1 MNDFIPAFEWQRVM
15 VEPWTENLP
24 TTFWI
29 VLMGFLITAACG
41 MIGNYLIL
49 RRMALVGDAISHSVL
64 PGLAIAFLLSHS
76 LNTLP
81 MFIGALGAGIVTT
94 VMIELI
100 HKKTRVK
107 QDSAIGITFSTLFAI
122 GVILISL
129 GQTDAVHLDAE
140 CVLYG
145 EIAFVPLDL
154 VKTELGPGALSV
166 VKNIPGLNSEMFLDG
181 NLLTIAPPPV
191 IRMAVVTGITLLL
204 ILVFYKELLVTSF
217 DSGLSSS
224 LGINSTVVHYALMGM
239 LSVIIVSAFE
249 AVGAILVIAMLI
261 LPGATASLLAY
272 RLPPMF
278 GITVIHAALSAV
290 GGIHLAT
297 WLKCSEAGAMVVAG
311 SVLFALAWVFSPSQ
325 GLLLRWLRPRSWTN
339 LMRRT
344 SSAWPREFEK
354 FSASSWDT
362 DFTDSRGEFSF
373 NIDGQDAQDEKN
385 LSTMFDFLCPAFNSF
400 NLCPFRGFSRLGTKK
415 GTLSSPLKFVAGLV

>member
-64 PGLAIAFLLSHS
+64 PGLAIAFLLAHS
-76 LNTLP
+76 LNTVP

-94 VMIELI
+94 VLIELI
-100 HKKTRVK
+100 HKKSRVK

-122 GVILISL
+122 GVILISF

-145 EIAFVPLDL
+145 EIALVPLDL
-154 VKTELGPGALSV
+154 PVQTQLGPGALSV
-166 VKNIPGLNSEMFLDG
+166 VEKIPLLNSEMFLNG
-181 NLLTIAPPPV
+181 NVLTIAPPSV

-224 LGINSTVVHYALMGM
+224 LGINATMVHYALMAM

-297 WLKCSEAGAMVVAG
+297 WLNCSPAGAMVVAG

-325 GLLLRWLRPRSWTN
+325 GLLRRWLG
-339 LMRRT
+339 
-344 SSAWPREFEK
+344 REL
-354 FSASSWDT
+354 
-362 DFTDSRGEFSF
+362 
-373 NIDGQDAQDEKN
+373 DE
-385 LSTMFDFLCPAFNSF
+385 LDEEELE
-400 NLCPFRGFSRLGTKK
+400 RLAK
-415 GTLSSPLKFVAGLV
+415 GT

>member
-15 VEPWTENLP
+15 VEPWVENLP

-41 MIGNYLIL
+41 LIGNYLIL

-64 PGLAIAFLLSHS
+64 PGLAIAFLLAHS
-76 LNTLP
+76 LSTLP
-81 MFIGALGAGIVTT
+81 MFLGALGAGIVTT

-122 GVILISL
+122 GVILISF

-145 EIAFVPLDL
+145 EIGFVPLVL
-154 VKTELGPGALSV
+154 VQTELGPGALSV
-166 VKNIPGLNSEMFLDG
+166 VEKIPGLNSEMFLEG
-181 NLLTIAPPPV
+181 NLLTIAPPSV
-191 IRMAVVTGITLLL
+191 IRMAIVTGMTLLL

-278 GITVIHAALSAV
+278 GITVIHAALSAL

-325 GLLLRWLRPRSWTN
+325 GLLLRWFGRKLEE
-339 LMRRT
+339 L
-344 SSAWPREFEK
+344 
-354 FSASSWDT
+354 
-362 DFTDSRGEFSF
+362 
-373 NIDGQDAQDEKN
+373 DAE
-385 LSTMFDFLCPAFNSF
+385 AIE
-400 NLCPFRGFSRLGTKK
+400 RLAKE
-415 GTLSSPLKFVAGLV
+415 A

>member
-1 MNDFIPAFEWQRVM
+1 MIDFIPAFEWQRVM

-122 GVILISL
+122 GVILISF

-145 EIAFVPLDL
+145 EIGFVPLVL
-154 VKTELGPGALSV
+154 VQTELGPGALSV
-166 VKNIPGLNSEMFLDG
+166 VEKIPGLNSEMFLEG
-181 NLLTIAPPPV
+181 NLLTIAPPSV
-191 IRMAVVTGITLLL
+191 IRMAIVTGMTLLL

-278 GITVIHAALSAV
+278 GITVIHAALSAL

-325 GLLLRWLRPRSWTN
+325 GLLLRWFGRKLEE
-339 LMRRT
+339 L
-344 SSAWPREFEK
+344 
-354 FSASSWDT
+354 
-362 DFTDSRGEFSF
+362 
-373 NIDGQDAQDEKN
+373 DAE
-385 LSTMFDFLCPAFNSF
+385 AIE
-400 NLCPFRGFSRLGTKK
+400 RLAKE
-415 GTLSSPLKFVAGLV
+415 A

>member
-1 MNDFIPAFEWQRVM
+1 MSDFIPAFEWHQVM
-15 VEPWTENLP
+15 VEPWTANLP

-41 MIGNYLIL
+41 LIGNYLIL

-76 LNTLP
+76 LNTVP

-94 VMIELI
+94 VLIELI

-122 GVILISL
+122 GVILISF
-129 GQTDAVHLDAE
+129 GQTEAVHLDAE

-154 VKTELGPGALSV
+154 VQTELGSGALSV
-166 VKNIPGLNSEMFLDG
+166 VEKIPGLNSEMFLSG
-181 NLLTIAPPPV
+181 NTLTIAPPSV
-191 IRMAVVTGITLLL
+191 IRMAIVTVVTLLL

-224 LGINSTVVHYALMGM
+224 LGINSTVVHYALMAM

-261 LPGATASLLAY
+261 LPGATASLLAH
-272 RLPPMF
+272 RLPRMF
-278 GITVIHAALSAV
+278 GITVTHAALSAV

-297 WLKCSEAGAMVVAG
+297 WLNCSPAGAMVVAG
-311 SVLFALAWVFSPSQ
+311 SVLFGLAWVFSPSQ
-325 GLLLRWLRPRSWTN
+325 GLLRRWLG
-339 LMRRT
+339 
-344 SSAWPREFEK
+344 REL
-354 FSASSWDT
+354 
-362 DFTDSRGEFSF
+362 
-373 NIDGQDAQDEKN
+373 DE
-385 LSTMFDFLCPAFNSF
+385 LDEDELD
-400 NLCPFRGFSRLGTKK
+400 RLAK
-415 GTLSSPLKFVAGLV
+415 GV

>member
-41 MIGNYLIL
+41 LIGNYLIL

-154 VKTELGPGALSV
+154 VKTELGPNALSV
-166 VKNIPGLNSEMFLDG
+166 VKNIPGLNSEMFLNG

-204 ILVFYKELLVTSF
+204 IVVFYKELLVTSF

-261 LPGATASLLAY
+261 LPGTTASLLD
-272 RLPPMF
+272 RKRH
-278 GITVIHAALSAV
+278 V
-290 GGIHLAT
+290 
-297 WLKCSEAGAMVVAG
+297 
-311 SVLFALAWVFSPSQ
+311 
-325 GLLLRWLRPRSWTN
+325 
-339 LMRRT
+339 
-344 SSAWPREFEK
+344 
-354 FSASSWDT
+354 
-362 DFTDSRGEFSF
+362 
-373 NIDGQDAQDEKN
+373 
-385 LSTMFDFLCPAFNSF
+385 
-400 NLCPFRGFSRLGTKK
+400 
-415 GTLSSPLKFVAGLV
+415 

>member
-1 MNDFIPAFEWQRVM
+1 MTDFIPAFEWQRVM

-76 LNTLP
+76 LNTVP

-154 VKTELGPGALSV
+154 VKTELGPNALSV
-166 VKNIPGLNSEMFLDG
+166 VKNIPVLNSEMFLNG

-204 ILVFYKELLVTSF
+204 IVVFYKELLVTSF

-249 AVGAILVIAMLI
+249 AVGASLVIAMLI

-278 GITVIHAALSAV
+278 GISVIHAALSAV

-297 WLKCSEAGAMVVAG
+297 WLECSEAGAMVVAG

-325 GLLLRWLRPRSWTN
+325 GLLLRWFG
-339 LMRRT
+339 
-344 SSAWPREFEK
+344 REL
-354 FSASSWDT
+354 
-362 DFTDSRGEFSF
+362 
-373 NIDGQDAQDEKN
+373 DELN
-385 LSTMFDFLCPAFNSF
+385 EEDIE
-400 NLCPFRGFSRLGTKK
+400 RLAK
-415 GTLSSPLKFVAGLV
+415 GV

>member
-1 MNDFIPAFEWQRVM
+1 VNDFIPAFEWQRVM
-15 VEPWTENLP
+15 VEPWVENLP

-29 VLMGFLITAACG
+29 VLMGFLITATCG
-41 MIGNYLIL
+41 LIGNYLIL

-64 PGLAIAFLLSHS
+64 PGLAIAFLLAHS
-76 LNTLP
+76 LSTLP
-81 MFIGALGAGIVTT
+81 MFLGALGAGIVTT

-122 GVILISL
+122 GVILISF

-145 EIAFVPLDL
+145 EIGFVPLVL
-154 VKTELGPGALSV
+154 VQTELGPGALSV
-166 VKNIPGLNSEMFLDG
+166 VEKIPGLNSEMFLEG
-181 NLLTIAPPPV
+181 NLLTIAPPSV
-191 IRMAVVTGITLLL
+191 IRMAIVTGMTLLL

-278 GITVIHAALSAV
+278 GITVIHAALSAL

-311 SVLFALAWVFSPSQ
+311 SVLFVLAWVFSPSQ
-325 GLLLRWLRPRSWTN
+325 GLLLRWFGRKLEE
-339 LMRRT
+339 L
-344 SSAWPREFEK
+344 
-354 FSASSWDT
+354 
-362 DFTDSRGEFSF
+362 
-373 NIDGQDAQDEKN
+373 DAE
-385 LSTMFDFLCPAFNSF
+385 AIE
-400 NLCPFRGFSRLGTKK
+400 RLAKE
-415 GTLSSPLKFVAGLV
+415 A

>member
-1 MNDFIPAFEWQRVM
+1 M
-15 VEPWTENLP
+15 VEPWTENLT

-29 VLMGFLITAACG
+29 VLMGFLVTAACG

-64 PGLAIAFLLSHS
+64 PGLAIAFLLMHS
-76 LNTLP
+76 LKTVP
-81 MFIGALGAGIVTT
+81 MFIGALVAGILTT
-94 VMIELI
+94 VLIELI
-100 HKKTRVK
+100 HKKSRVK

-122 GVILISL
+122 GVILISF
-129 GQTDAVHLDAE
+129 GQMEAVHLDAE

-145 EIAFVPLDL
+145 EIALVPLDL
-154 VKTELGPGALSV
+154 VQTQLGPGALSV
-166 VKNIPGLNSEMFLDG
+166 VEKIPWLNSEMFLNG
-181 NLLTIAPPPV
+181 NLLTIPPPSV

-224 LGINSTVVHYALMGM
+224 LGINSTVVHYTLMGM

-261 LPGATASLLAY
+261 LPGATASLLVH

-278 GITVIHAALSAV
+278 GITVIHAALSAG

-297 WLKCSEAGAMVVAG
+297 WLNCSPAGAMVVAG
-311 SVLFALAWVFSPSQ
+311 SVLFALAWMFSPSQ
-325 GLLLRWLRPRSWTN
+325 GLLRRWLR
-339 LMRRT
+339 
-344 SSAWPREFEK
+344 REL
-354 FSASSWDT
+354 
-362 DFTDSRGEFSF
+362 
-373 NIDGQDAQDEKN
+373 DE
-385 LSTMFDFLCPAFNSF
+385 LDEEGLE
-400 NLCPFRGFSRLGTKK
+400 RLAREG
-415 GTLSSPLKFVAGLV
+415 

>member
-1 MNDFIPAFEWQRVM
+1 M

-76 LNTLP
+76 LNTVP

-122 GVILISL
+122 GVILISF

-145 EIAFVPLDL
+145 EIGYVPLVL
-154 VKTELGPGALSV
+154 VQTELGPGALSV
-166 VKNIPGLNSEMFLDG
+166 VEKIPGLNSEMFLDG
-181 NLLTIAPPPV
+181 NLLTIAPPSV
-191 IRMAVVTGITLLL
+191 IRMAIVTGMTLLL

-325 GLLLRWLRPRSWTN
+325 GLLLRWFG
-339 LMRRT
+339 
-344 SSAWPREFEK
+344 REL
-354 FSASSWDT
+354 
-362 DFTDSRGEFSF
+362 
-373 NIDGQDAQDEKN
+373 DE
-385 LSTMFDFLCPAFNSF
+385 LDEEDIE
-400 NLCPFRGFSRLGTKK
+400 RLTK
-415 GTLSSPLKFVAGLV
+415 GV

>member
-1 MNDFIPAFEWQRVM
+1 MSDFIPAFEWHRVM
-15 VEPWTENLP
+15 VEPWTANLP

-41 MIGNYLIL
+41 LIGNYLIL

-76 LNTLP
+76 LNTVP

-94 VMIELI
+94 VLIELI

-122 GVILISL
+122 GVILISF
-129 GQTDAVHLDAE
+129 GQTEAVHLDAE

-154 VKTELGPGALSV
+154 VQTELGAGALSV
-166 VKNIPGLNSEMFLDG
+166 VEKIPGLNSEMFLSG
-181 NLLTIAPPPV
+181 NTLTIAPPSV
-191 IRMAVVTGITLLL
+191 IRMAIVTVVTLLL

-224 LGINSTVVHYALMGM
+224 LGINSTVVHYALMAM

-261 LPGATASLLAY
+261 LPGATASLLAH
-272 RLPPMF
+272 RLPRMF
-278 GITVIHAALSAV
+278 GITVTHAALSAV

-297 WLKCSEAGAMVVAG
+297 WLNCSPAGAMVVAG
-311 SVLFALAWVFSPSQ
+311 SVLFGLAWVFSPSQ
-325 GLLLRWLRPRSWTN
+325 GLLRRWLG
-339 LMRRT
+339 
-344 SSAWPREFEK
+344 RELDEF
-354 FSASSWDT
+354 
-362 DFTDSRGEFSF
+362 GEEE
-373 NIDGQDAQDEKN
+373 IEC
-385 LSTMFDFLCPAFNSF
+385 LV
-400 NLCPFRGFSRLGTKK
+400 K
-415 GTLSSPLKFVAGLV
+415 GG

>member
-1 MNDFIPAFEWQRVM
+1 MTDFIPAFEWQRVM

-76 LNTLP
+76 LNTVP

-122 GVILISL
+122 GVILISF

-145 EIAFVPLDL
+145 EIGYVPLVL
-154 VKTELGPGALSV
+154 VQTELGPGALSV
-166 VKNIPGLNSEMFLDG
+166 VEKIPGLNSEMFLDG
-181 NLLTIAPPPV
+181 NLLTIAPPSV
-191 IRMAVVTGITLLL
+191 IRMAIVTGMTLLL

-325 GLLLRWLRPRSWTN
+325 GLLLRWFG
-339 LMRRT
+339 
-344 SSAWPREFEK
+344 REL
-354 FSASSWDT
+354 
-362 DFTDSRGEFSF
+362 
-373 NIDGQDAQDEKN
+373 DELN
-385 LSTMFDFLCPAFNSF
+385 EEDIE
-400 NLCPFRGFSRLGTKK
+400 RLAK
-415 GTLSSPLKFVAGLV
+415 GT

>member
-1 MNDFIPAFEWQRVM
+1 MSEFIPAFEWQRVM
-15 VEPWTENLP
+15 VEPWTVNLS

-41 MIGNYLIL
+41 LIGNYLIL

-94 VMIELI
+94 VLIELI
-100 HKKTRVK
+100 HKKSRVK

-122 GVILISL
+122 GVILISF
-129 GQTDAVHLDAE
+129 GQMDAVHLDAE

-145 EIAFVPLDL
+145 EITLVPLDL
-154 VKTELGPGALSV
+154 VKAELGPGVFSV
-166 VKNIPGLNSEMFLDG
+166 MEKIPLLNSEIFLNE
-181 NLLTIAPPPV
+181 NLIDRSVSTAEEWFGFRRIVPMLNIGHPSV
-191 IRMAVVTGITLLL
+191 IRMAVVIGITLLL
-204 ILVFYKELLVTSF
+204 IVVFYKELLVTSF

-224 LGINSTVVHYALMGM
+224 LGINSTAVHYALMAM

-261 LPGATASLLAY
+261 LPGATASLLAH

-278 GITVIHAALSAV
+278 GITVVHALLSAV

-297 WLKCSEAGAMVVAG
+297 WLKCSPAGAMVVAG
-311 SVLFALAWVFSPSQ
+311 SVLFGLAWVFSPSQ
-325 GLLLRWLRPRSWTN
+325 GLLRRWLG
-339 LMRRT
+339 
-344 SSAWPREFEK
+344 REL
-354 FSASSWDT
+354 
-362 DFTDSRGEFSF
+362 
-373 NIDGQDAQDEKN
+373 DE
-385 LSTMFDFLCPAFNSF
+385 LDEEELD
-400 NLCPFRGFSRLGTKK
+400 RLAK
-415 GTLSSPLKFVAGLV
+415 GV

>member
-1 MNDFIPAFEWQRVM
+1 
-15 VEPWTENLP
+15 
-24 TTFWI
+24 
-29 VLMGFLITAACG
+29 
-41 MIGNYLIL
+41 
-49 RRMALVGDAISHSVL
+49 
-64 PGLAIAFLLSHS
+64 
-76 LNTLP
+76 

-122 GVILISL
+122 GVILISF

-145 EIAFVPLDL
+145 EIGFVPLVL
-154 VKTELGPGALSV
+154 VQTELGPGALSV
-166 VKNIPGLNSEMFLDG
+166 VEKIPGLNSEMFLDG
-181 NLLTIAPPPV
+181 NLLTIAPPSV
-191 IRMAVVTGITLLL
+191 IRMAIVTGMTLLL

-272 RLPPMF
+272 RKVAADVWHHRHTRRAERGGRHSF
-278 GITVIHAALSAV
+278 GHVAEVFGGGCDGGGRLGVVRVGVGVQSKPRAASALVRPQV
-290 GGIHLAT
+290 GGAR
-297 WLKCSEAGAMVVAG
+297 CG
-311 SVLFALAWVFSPSQ
+311 SHRTLGQ
-325 GLLLRWLRPRSWTN
+325 GGLNS
-339 LMRRT
+339 
-344 SSAWPREFEK
+344 FK
-354 FSASSWDT
+354 FSVSSWDT
-362 DFTDSRGEFSF
+362 DFTDFHFFLSIGVHSR
-373 NIDGQDAQDEKN
+373 
-385 LSTMFDFLCPAFNSF
+385 P
-400 NLCPFRGFSRLGTKK
+400 FSRTKTRLGIKK
-415 GTLSSPLKFVAGLV
+415 GTLSSPFKFVVAWFRRRPFSKCAWAAC

>member
-1 MNDFIPAFEWQRVM
+1 MTDFIPAFEWQRVM
-15 VEPWTENLP
+15 VEPWTENLT

-29 VLMGFLITAACG
+29 VLMGFLVTAACG

-64 PGLAIAFLLSHS
+64 PGLAIAFLLMHS
-76 LNTLP
+76 LKTVP
-81 MFIGALGAGIVTT
+81 MFIGALVAGILTT
-94 VMIELI
+94 VLIELI
-100 HKKTRVK
+100 HKKSRVK

-122 GVILISL
+122 GVILISF

-154 VKTELGPGALSV
+154 VQTQLGPGALSV
-166 VKNIPGLNSEMFLDG
+166 VEKIPGLNSEMFLNG
-181 NLLTIAPPPV
+181 NLLTIAPPSV

-224 LGINSTVVHYALMGM
+224 LGINSTVVHYTLMGM

-261 LPGATASLLAY
+261 LPGATASLLVH

-278 GITVIHAALSAV
+278 GITVIHAALSAG

-297 WLKCSEAGAMVVAG
+297 WLNCSPAGAMVVAG
-311 SVLFALAWVFSPSQ
+311 SVLFALAWMFSPSQ
-325 GLLLRWLRPRSWTN
+325 GLLRCWLR
-339 LMRRT
+339 
-344 SSAWPREFEK
+344 REL
-354 FSASSWDT
+354 
-362 DFTDSRGEFSF
+362 
-373 NIDGQDAQDEKN
+373 DE
-385 LSTMFDFLCPAFNSF
+385 LDEEGLE
-400 NLCPFRGFSRLGTKK
+400 RLAREG
-415 GTLSSPLKFVAGLV
+415 

>member
-1 MNDFIPAFEWQRVM
+1 MTDFIPAFEWQRVL

-41 MIGNYLIL
+41 LIGNYLIL

-64 PGLAIAFLLSHS
+64 PGMAIAFLLADS
-76 LNTLP
+76 LSTLP
-81 MFIGALGAGIVTT
+81 MFLGALGAGIVTT
-94 VMIELI
+94 VLIELI

-122 GVILISL
+122 GVIIISVGL
-129 GQTDAVHLDAE
+129 SDSVHLDTE

-154 VKTELGPGALSV
+154 VQTKLGSDALSV
-166 VKNIPGLNSEMFLDG
+166 VEKIPGLNSEMFLDG
-181 NLLTIAPPPV
+181 DLLTLAPPSV
-191 IRMAVVTGITLLL
+191 IRMAVVAGITLLL
-204 ILVFYKELLVTSF
+204 VVLFYKELLVTSF

-261 LPGATASLLAY
+261 LPGATASLLAH
-272 RLPPMF
+272 RLPLMF
-278 GITVIHAALSAV
+278 GITVVHALLSAV

-297 WLKCSEAGAMVVAG
+297 WLDCSPAGAMVVAG
-311 SVLFALAWVFSPSQ
+311 SAVFALAWVFSPSE
-325 GLLLRWLRPRSWTN
+325 GLLRRWLG
-339 LMRRT
+339 
-344 SSAWPREFEK
+344 REL
-354 FSASSWDT
+354 
-362 DFTDSRGEFSF
+362 
-373 NIDGQDAQDEKN
+373 DE
-385 LSTMFDFLCPAFNSF
+385 LDEEELE
-400 NLCPFRGFSRLGTKK
+400 RLAK
-415 GTLSSPLKFVAGLV
+415 GV

>member
-1 MNDFIPAFEWQRVM
+1 M

-41 MIGNYLIL
+41 LIGNYLIL

-122 GVILISL
+122 GVILISF

-145 EIAFVPLDL
+145 EIGYVPLVL
-154 VKTELGPGALSV
+154 VQTELGPGALSV
-166 VKNIPGLNSEMFLDG
+166 VEKIPGLNSEMFLDG
-181 NLLTIAPPPV
+181 NLLTIAPPSV
-191 IRMAVVTGITLLL
+191 IRMAIVTGMTLLL

-224 LGINSTVVHYALMGM
+224 LGINSTVMHYALMGM

-325 GLLLRWLRPRSWTN
+325 GLLLRWFG
-339 LMRRT
+339 
-344 SSAWPREFEK
+344 REL
-354 FSASSWDT
+354 
-362 DFTDSRGEFSF
+362 
-373 NIDGQDAQDEKN
+373 DELN
-385 LSTMFDFLCPAFNSF
+385 EEDIE
-400 NLCPFRGFSRLGTKK
+400 RLAK
-415 GTLSSPLKFVAGLV
+415 GT

>member
-1 MNDFIPAFEWQRVM
+1 MTDFIPAFEWQRVL
-15 VEPWTENLP
+15 VEPWTENLS

-41 MIGNYLIL
+41 LIGNYLIL

-64 PGLAIAFLLSHS
+64 PGMAIAFLLADS
-76 LNTLP
+76 LSTLP
-81 MFIGALGAGIVTT
+81 MFLGALGAGIVTT
-94 VMIELI
+94 VLIELI

-122 GVILISL
+122 GVIIISVGL
-129 GQTDAVHLDAE
+129 SDSVHLDTE

-154 VKTELGPGALSV
+154 VQTKLGSDALSV
-166 VKNIPGLNSEMFLDG
+166 VEKIPGLNSEMFLDG
-181 NLLTIAPPPV
+181 DLLTLAPPSV
-191 IRMAVVTGITLLL
+191 IRMAVVAGITLLL
-204 ILVFYKELLVTSF
+204 IVLFYKELLVTSF

-261 LPGATASLLAY
+261 LPGATASLLAH
-272 RLPPMF
+272 RLPLMF
-278 GITVIHAALSAV
+278 GITVVHALLSAV

-297 WLKCSEAGAMVVAG
+297 WLDCSPAGAMVVAG
-311 SVLFALAWVFSPSQ
+311 SAVFALAWVFSPSE
-325 GLLLRWLRPRSWTN
+325 GLLRRWLG
-339 LMRRT
+339 
-344 SSAWPREFEK
+344 REL
-354 FSASSWDT
+354 
-362 DFTDSRGEFSF
+362 
-373 NIDGQDAQDEKN
+373 DE
-385 LSTMFDFLCPAFNSF
+385 LDEEELE
-400 NLCPFRGFSRLGTKK
+400 RLAK
-415 GTLSSPLKFVAGLV
+415 GV

>member
-1 MNDFIPAFEWQRVM
+1 MNNFIQAFWQRVM
-15 VEPWTENLP
+15 VEPWTENLT

-41 MIGNYLIL
+41 LIGNYLIL

-81 MFIGALGAGIVTT
+81 MFIGALGAGLVTT
-94 VMIELI
+94 VLIELI
-100 HKKTRVK
+100 HKKSRVK

-122 GVILISL
+122 GVILISF

-154 VKTELGPGALSV
+154 VQTELGPGALSV
-166 VKNIPGLNSEMFLDG
+166 VEKIPGLNSEMFLNG
-181 NLLTIAPPPV
+181 NLLTIAPPSV
-191 IRMAVVTGITLLL
+191 IRMAVVTSITLLL

-224 LGINSTVVHYALMGM
+224 LGINSTVVHYTLMGM

-261 LPGATASLLAY
+261 LPGATASLLVH

-278 GITVIHAALSAV
+278 GITVLHAALSAV
-290 GGIHLAT
+290 SGIHLAV
-297 WLKCSEAGAMVVAG
+297 WLDCSEAGAMVVAG
-311 SVLFALAWVFSPSQ
+311 SALFALAWVFSPSQ
-325 GLLLRWLRPRSWTN
+325 GLLRRWLG
-339 LMRRT
+339 
-344 SSAWPREFEK
+344 REL
-354 FSASSWDT
+354 
-362 DFTDSRGEFSF
+362 
-373 NIDGQDAQDEKN
+373 DE
-385 LSTMFDFLCPAFNSF
+385 LDEEELE
-400 NLCPFRGFSRLGTKK
+400 RLAK
-415 GTLSSPLKFVAGLV
+415 GV